1 MKTRCCYPKRY
12 LLLFF
17 SLLVS
22 VGSILMSVSL
32 SSCSSSVKSPLLLSA
47 DSLMEIYPDSALSI
61 LESISSP
68 QKLPRA
74 DRALYAL
81 LLTQARHKNYI
92 ALGDDSLIK
101 TAVEYYGDKKKSVRA
116 AKAHYYWGATYGE
129 KGYTSF
135 AVDEYL
141 TAIRLMPVRDEFL
154 AMIYDNLADCYE
166 KDELFDIAIDAYR
179 EAYQILKGGSQQTYP
194 LRGIARMCLLQNKK
208 DSALF
213 YYHQALDCAL
223 AEQDSS
229 LIGAL
234 YHDLAMAYNEK
245 KDYIQADKYVSKAIA
260 VQGQDA
266 VNVCLSKAQ
275 IMLNLNKLDSASYFF
290 RKNIDQL
297 DIYGRAV
304 CYDGMYQIA
313 KKRGEW
319 KTATENID
327 AYKVLYDSIQFMT
340 DNEELNRLMDKHQL
354 EEHKRLLSEHTKTLI
369 FSLVTAFFLL
379 MVVCVFYFMW
389 NDRKRKKH
397 YIALQHELTQKRV
410 DTMLLKEEE
419 VSESNKP

>member
-297 DIYGRAV
+297 DIYEGLFAMME
-304 CYDGMYQIA
+304 CI
-313 KKRGEW
+313 K
-319 KTATENID
+319 
-327 AYKVLYDSIQFMT
+327 
-340 DNEELNRLMDKHQL
+340 
-354 EEHKRLLSEHTKTLI
+354 
-369 FSLVTAFFLL
+369 
-379 MVVCVFYFMW
+379 
-389 NDRKRKKH
+389 
-397 YIALQHELTQKRV
+397 
-410 DTMLLKEEE
+410 
-419 VSESNKP
+419 